1 MLLAIDIG
9 NSGIAFGLFDESK
22 LVHQFHTE
30 SARNRT
36 ADEYAVVLDEM
47 TRLGGFASSDV
58 TAGIIASVVPSVT
71 DAVLRAVEQCFSLA
85 PHVVSAASPT
95 GLVNLY
101 EPPGEVGADRLVNA
115 VAAFER
121 VKGAAVVV
129 DFSTA
134 TIFDCISAKGEY
146 LGGCIAPGVQV
157 SADALVSKASKLHRV
172 DLTAPPRVV
181 GKNSAHAMQ
190 SGLLYGHAGLVDG
203 LLRRI
208 KAEIGAPARVIATG
222 PLVRVMAP
230 FVTLVDEIDETL
242 TLRGLHIV
250 HGRLTA

>member
-9 NSGIAFGLFDESK
+9 NSGIAFGLFDGSK

-36 ADEYAVVLDEM
+36 ADEYAVVLSEM
-47 TRLGGFASSDV
+47 THLGGFGGRDV
-58 TAGIIASVVPSVT
+58 SAAIIASVVPSVT
-71 DAVLRAVEQCFSLA
+71 DAVLRAVEQCFSLQ
-85 PHVVSAASPT
+85 PHVVSPASPI

-101 EPPGEVGADRLVNA
+101 QPPGEVGADRLVNA

-121 VKGAAVVV
+121 VHGAAVVV

-134 TIFDCISAKGEY
+134 TIFDCISAQGEY

-172 DLTAPPRVV
+172 DLSAPPRVV

-203 LLRRI
+203 LLKRI
-208 KAEIGAPARVIATG
+208 KGEIGSVARVIATG

-230 FVTLVDEIDETL
+230 FVSQIDEIDETL
-242 TLRGLHIV
+242 TLTGLRIV
-250 HGRLTA
+250 HERLPH